1 MNTYSNTITQPD
13 LLIQIRTKSFYK
25 GNILQVVCILAFL
38 IGSRFSIVAI
48 NELVFDIKAHE
59 MYLAYYQLGFLCM
72 GTKNPINVSSDYTQV
87 YSHLKYHKKYTLNR
101 KDSTWHEVGW
111 TKCWEQYLL
120 ITTNKK
126 RQVYDFP
133 RNQNKYFSKYL

>member
-1 MNTYSNTITQPD
+1 MDDFQ
-13 LLIQIRTKSFYK
+13 LLHWL
-25 GNILQVVCILAFL
+25 NEFL
-38 IGSRFSIVAI
+38 ISKYEKS
-48 NELVFDIKAHE
+48 
-59 MYLAYYQLGFLCM
+59 YLLYNQLISLLMC
-72 GTKNPINVSSDYTQV
+72 TQKNPINVSSDYTQV

-133 RNQNKYFSKYL
+133 KNQSMYFSKYL

>member
-48 NELVFDIKAHE
+48 NEWVFDIKAHE
-59 MYLAYYQLGFLCM
+59 NVFGLQSTWFSVHGYKKSYKCLA
-72 GTKNPINVSSDYTQV
+72 SSDYTQV
-87 YSHLKYHKKYTLNR
+87 YSHLKYH
-101 KDSTWHEVGW
+101 
-111 TKCWEQYLL
+111 
-120 ITTNKK
+120 
-126 RQVYDFP
+126 
-133 RNQNKYFSKYL
+133 